1 MKPYDHKIFTLL
13 DSVRP
18 RAIKRWIK
26 LHDQIIDYTAEH
38 FSYFA
43 YRRSKVMEELKTSLR
58 DNSINF
64 EFNNWVRVVSQEF
77 SNTPLSTIGSYIS
90 FPGGRFNIGNIDP
103 QRFPQFPALY
113 LASESATAFLEMKGL
128 EPEENHEGLTGS
140 ELSVAG
146 NFSHFKVQGELINVL
161 DLTNEENLRPFYNL
175 IKDIKL
181 PIYYIKKARELKSSA
196 MPPVKNLQEL
206 LSTIFEPNWRLMPM
220 QFDVPANSQILGQIA
235 QSAGLEGIL
244 YPSIKTQKIILA
256 AYPQN
261 FINSDSFIEIEGRVA
276 KTVEHTRIDKNT
288 FKNYLP

>member
-1 MKPYDHKIFTLL
+1 M
-13 DSVRP
+13 DSVPP

-43 YRRSKVMEELKTSLR
+43 YRRSKIMEELKTSLR
-58 DNSINF
+58 DNSINL
-64 EFNNWVRVVSQEF
+64 EFNDWVRVVSQEF
-77 SNTPLSTIGSYIS
+77 SNTPLSTLGSYIS

-128 EPEENHEGLTGS
+128 EREEIQEGLTGS

-146 NFSHFKVQGELINVL
+146 NFSHFNVRGELTNIL
-161 DLTNEENLRPFYNL
+161 DLTKEETLRPFFDL
-175 IKDIKL
+175 IKDIQL
-181 PIYYIKKARELKSSA
+181 PIYYIKKAREIKSNV

-206 LSTIFEPNWRLMPM
+206 LNTLFTANWRLMPM

-235 QSAGLEGIL
+235 QAAGLEGVL
-244 YPSIKTQKIILA
+244 YHSTKTKKPVLA
-256 AYPQN
+256 VYPQN
-261 FINSDSFIEIEGRVA
+261 FNYSDSFIEIEGRVA

-288 FKNYLP
+288 FTNYLP